1 MKILVLN
8 SGSSSLKFSV
18 IDTAVE
24 QIMIKG
30 LCERI
35 GIENSRFSIKNF
47 VKNNNIDKV
56 PELFPNHKRALEF
69 VLNVLVDNEFG
80 VFEDVNQ
87 IQAIGHRVVHGG
99 EDFIEPL
106 LINDK
111 NMISLE
117 KISSLAPLHNPA
129 NIMGIKV
136 MRELLPKTPNV
147 AVFDTAFHSTMPAK
161 SYMYPIPYEE
171 YEKLKIRKY
180 GFHGTSHKYVSKVA
194 EKLLLEK
201 GVKKP
206 YGGYKIISCH
216 LGNGASITAIKDG
229 KVLDTSMGF
238 TPLAGLMMGTRCG
251 DIDPSIVLHI
261 MDEYNLSVEEMSQ
274 KLNKRSGVLGIFG
287 KSSDNRELT
296 EAMLNGDER
305 AKLAFDMMAYSIQK
319 YIGEYYILLQGV
331 DAIIFTGGIGE
342 NSSETRQKVCE
353 NLEFIGVKLDYEKN
367 KIRQSGDVDLSTSD
381 SETSIF
387 KIATNEEL
395 MISIETHN
403 LLKS

>member
-147 AVFDTAFHSTMPAK
+147 AVFDTAFHSTMPEK

-206 YGGYKIISCH
+206 CGGYKIISCH

-319 YIGEYYILLQGV
+319 YIGSYYILLQGV

-367 KIRQSGDVDLSTSD
+367 KIRQSGDVDLSRLD

>member
-18 IDTAVE
+18 IDTASEEV
-24 QIMIKG
+24 MIKG

-47 VKNNNIDKV
+47 VRNKKIDKV
-56 PELFPNHKRALEF
+56 PEPFPNHKRALEF

-80 VFEDVNQ
+80 VFEDVSQ

-99 EDFIEPL
+99 EEFTEPL

-111 NMISLE
+111 NIISLE

-129 NIMGIKV
+129 NVMGIKV
-136 MRELLPKTPNV
+136 MRELLPNTPNV
-147 AVFDTAFHSTMPAK
+147 AVFDTAFHSSMAAK
-161 SYMYPIPYEE
+161 AYMYAIPYEE

-180 GFHGTSHKYVSKVA
+180 GFHGTSHKYVCKVA

-201 GVKKP
+201 GINKP

-238 TPLAGLMMGTRCG
+238 TPLAGLVMGTRCG

-261 MDEYNLSVEEMSQ
+261 MQEYHLSIEEMSQ
-274 KLNKRSGVLGIFG
+274 KLNKRSGVLGVYG

-296 EAMLNGDER
+296 EAMLSGDER

-319 YIGEYYILLQGV
+319 FIGAYYILLQGV

-353 NLEFIGVKLDYEKN
+353 NLEFMNIKLDYEKN
-367 KIRQSGDVDLSTSD
+367 KVRKSGDIDLSMED
-381 SETSIF
+381 SKTSIF
-387 KIATNEEL
+387 KIETNEEL
-395 MISIETHN
+395 MISIETVN
-403 LLKS
+403 LLKG

>member
-1 MKILVLN
+1 
-8 SGSSSLKFSV
+8 
-18 IDTAVE
+18 
-24 QIMIKG
+24 MIKG

-171 YEKLKIRKY
+171 YEKLKIRNMDFMVLVINMY
-180 GFHGTSHKYVSKVA
+180 LR
-194 EKLLLEK
+194 LLKNYYLK
-201 GVKKP
+201 
-206 YGGYKIISCH
+206 
-216 LGNGASITAIKDG
+216 
-229 KVLDTSMGF
+229 KVLKN
-238 TPLAGLMMGTRCG
+238 LMG
-251 DIDPSIVLHI
+251 DI
-261 MDEYNLSVEEMSQ
+261 
-274 KLNKRSGVLGIFG
+274 R
-287 KSSDNRELT
+287 
-296 EAMLNGDER
+296 
-305 AKLAFDMMAYSIQK
+305 
-319 YIGEYYILLQGV
+319 
-331 DAIIFTGGIGE
+331 
-342 NSSETRQKVCE
+342 
-353 NLEFIGVKLDYEKN
+353 
-367 KIRQSGDVDLSTSD
+367 
-381 SETSIF
+381 
-387 KIATNEEL
+387 
-395 MISIETHN
+395 
-403 LLKS
+403 

>member
-1 MKILVLN
+1 MKIFVLN

-18 IDTAVE
+18 IDTASEVVL
-24 QIMIKG
+24 IKG

-47 VKNNNIDKV
+47 VKNKKIDKI

-69 VLNVLVDNEFG
+69 VLNVLVDSEFG
-80 VFEDVNQ
+80 VFETVDQ

-99 EDFIEPL
+99 EEFTEPL

-111 NMISLE
+111 NILSLE
-117 KISSLAPLHNPA
+117 KISTLAPLHNPA
-129 NIMGIKV
+129 NVMGIKV
-136 MRELLPKTPNV
+136 MRELLPNIPNV

-161 SYMYPIPYEE
+161 AFMYAIPYEE

-180 GFHGTSHKYVSKVA
+180 GFHGTSHKYVYKVA

-201 GVKKP
+201 GVNKP

-238 TPLAGLMMGTRCG
+238 TPLAGLVMGTRCG

-261 MDEYNLSVEEMSQ
+261 MQEYHLSVEEMSQ

-305 AKLAFDMMAYSIQK
+305 AKLAFDMLAYSIQK
-319 YIGEYYILLQGV
+319 FIGSYYILLQGV
-331 DAIIFTGGIGE
+331 DAIVFTGGIGE

-353 NLEFIGVKLDYEKN
+353 NLEFMNINLDYDKN
-367 KIRQSGDVDLSTSD
+367 KIRVSGDVDLSLENSK
-381 SETSIF
+381 TSIF
-387 KIATNEEL
+387 KIETNEEL
-395 MISIETHN
+395 MISIETYN
-403 LLKS
+403 LLKG